1 MKKKQVILVANI
13 PDLLGN
19 QRNSAVYNY
28 LTYLSTLSGNT
39 EVDIHV
45 FPHKTKSKTEKNN
58 KRSPIVVALALL
70 FKPFPKLKK
79 TLSDFL
85 LLRQQDNFVKRLF
98 EAYPNPDGILEF
110 YFYGSQLY
118 KEVKKRNLPYT
129 VFYDCPVYDQSIEVT
144 SLHSYYKTEINRRQL
159 EALRLA
165 NQIIG
170 YSDPVKEFILNTYKV
185 DSNKIRVFPTFI
197 PDDGILS
204 EFNFENRNYIG
215 FIGSFLSWHKVEL
228 LISAFED
235 IVSELPNEAKL
246 VLIGKGEEWER
257 IEEILSRSPAKER
270 IVLTGYV
277 SLSELRQWRKKIRIG
292 VMPGSN
298 WYGSPLKLFE
308 YLFAGIPF
316 IAPETPTVTYIFRD
330 KVECL
335 ITKNDN
341 PIESLSENLL
351 ELYRNIDL
359 RKDLTTNAL
368 SRMNTTFSEDKLV
381 QILNKIVE
389 Y

>member
-1 MKKKQVILVANI
+1 MKKRQVILVANI
-13 PDLLGN
+13 PDLIDN

-28 LTYLSTLSGNT
+28 LTYLTTLSANA
-39 EVDIHV
+39 EVEIHV
-45 FPHKTKSKTEKNN
+45 FPKKTTSKSNLTGERN
-58 KRSPIVVALALL
+58 IVMKVISSLL
-70 FKPFPKLKK
+70 LPFPKLKK
-79 TLSDFL
+79 TISDYL
-85 LLRQQDNFVKRLF
+85 LLKKQDLFVKKLF
-98 EAYPNPDGILEF
+98 EEFPNPDGILEF

-118 KEVKKRNLPYT
+118 KEVEKRNFPYT
-129 VFYDCPVYDQSIEVT
+129 VFYDCPVYEQSIEVT
-144 SLHSYYKTEINRRQL
+144 GLPSLYKDEINRRQL

-257 IEEILSRSPAKER
+257 IEEIVSRSPAKER